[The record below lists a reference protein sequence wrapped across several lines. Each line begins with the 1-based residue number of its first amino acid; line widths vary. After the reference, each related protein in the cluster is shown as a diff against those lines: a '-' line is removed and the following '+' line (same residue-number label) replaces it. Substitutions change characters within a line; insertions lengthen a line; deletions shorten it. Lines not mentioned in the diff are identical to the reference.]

1 MDRGKCPVCFYRVRL
16 RKDGTLQAHRVC
28 QETHLTLFVCL
39 ETHPTSFVCR
49 GSHQKTMEDGVDDA
63 GL

>member
-28 QETHLTLFVCL
+28 L

-49 GSHQKTMEDGVDDA
+49 GSHQKTMEDGVADA